1 MFCVLLSIFTLFSAI
16 SYTAVSGPRGFE
28 PAAHSRASV
37 PGAGLAALATPSAS
51 LYATPVRGG
60 GGVDDAGTQGGTEYY
75 QSIGP

>member
-1 MFCVLLSIFTLFSAI
+1 MFCVLLSIFTLSSAC

-28 PAAHSRASV
+28 PAAHSRPSV

-51 LYATPVRGG
+51 LYATPVRN

-75 QSIGP
+75 QSMGP